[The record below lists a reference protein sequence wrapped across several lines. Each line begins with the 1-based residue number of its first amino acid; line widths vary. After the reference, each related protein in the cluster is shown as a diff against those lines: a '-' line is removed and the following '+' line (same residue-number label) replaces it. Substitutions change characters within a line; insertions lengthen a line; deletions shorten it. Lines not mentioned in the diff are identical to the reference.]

1 MCRKDGHGKNRIAL
15 AGTKPKLE
23 REKREMENGE
33 SLVSFCPP
41 LPHAWEL
48 EGWPVDEVHRTGCE
62 LRRSPGLA
70 GEFGPV
76 SGPVR
81 GLPTMTPGF
90 PDPNGPTKRFIAVT
104 CAVSIP
110 PYSRASATAFLLF
123 FPLDFRGCNKCNLIR
138 VARLPE
144 HEVRGDSE
152 GRSPLVVA
160 KCRYNGR
167 GVGLTRKVLRT

>member
-15 AGTKPKLE
+15 AGTKPKQE
-23 REKREMENGE
+23 REKREIENGE

-48 EGWPVDEVHRTGCE
+48 EGWPVDEVHRTSCE

-70 GEFGPV
+70 GEFGPA

-123 FPLDFRGCNKCNLIR
+123 FPLDFRGYNKRNLIR
-138 VARLPE
+138 SPVFPSTKFAVI
-144 HEVRGDSE
+144 VRGE
-152 GRSPLVVA
+152 AR
-160 KCRYNGR
+160 
-167 GVGLTRKVLRT
+167 